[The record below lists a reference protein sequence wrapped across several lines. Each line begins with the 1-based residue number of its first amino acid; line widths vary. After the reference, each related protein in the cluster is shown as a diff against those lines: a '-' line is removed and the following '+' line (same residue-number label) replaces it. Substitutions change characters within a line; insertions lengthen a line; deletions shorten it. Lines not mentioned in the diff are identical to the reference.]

1 MATPM
6 QQQFEEYEDRTGLKY
21 VFNLLPR
28 TKAQEKK
35 CTIPLSCLYQPL
47 RPKED
52 PVVLE
57 SPPLPCGNCR
67 TILNPY
73 CIMDSNGRGW
83 TCSICNYRNQF
94 PNQITAIPPE
104 MDPSLM
110 DVEYIIPPM
119 NNMMLQK
126 PTVFVYVVDLALEE
140 EELEAL
146 RNSLIQSIQLLPANS
161 MISLITYGKN
171 VNVHQVGSHDVH
183 YSHTFNGQR
192 EYTKDEIAKKLGLMK
207 KSKSNNSHQEQS
219 MDHENRFVQRMN
231 MCEFTVTRIIELLKA
246 DSFKVEKY
254 HRRERATG
262 CAINVAFSILSTL
275 YPKSGSRIMLFTGG
289 PCTTGVGQIVGT
301 SFTEPLRSHHDLLR
315 DSKIKKKYN
324 ANIKFYQG
332 IAEKASINGHTFDI
346 FIGCYDQVGLN
357 EMRSLVD
364 KTGGVIV
371 QSDSFT
377 SAIFKQSLVKFLSV
391 NEFGESQ
398 FGLNA
403 TLEIKSRNVKVS
415 GFIGHATPLF
425 LDKGGDSSNRM
436 IFYTKT
442 NGKAKNEGDIG
453 ISGTNVF
460 KLGSVS
466 THSTYGVYFE
476 LDENVVG
483 DYAIIQFITSYQH
496 PDGNTHVHVTT
507 SQRFIDST
515 GVMDGIIDYFDQE
528 AAAVL
533 IARQAVY
540 KVLNNSNSDAVN
552 FINKTLID
560 FMSTFCKYRTNDPS
574 SIVIPFS
581 INLLPQFLY
590 HLRRSNFIQIFNSS
604 PDESTFYRHCFFTED
619 CINSL
624 TMIQPSLTSFE
635 LEKEPEP
642 VLLDSTSIKPNRI
655 LFLDTFFHILI
666 FHGSLIADWRRQ
678 GYQEQPD
685 YEYFKDFLELP
696 RQEAADILVDRFPLP
711 RFIDTEEGGS
721 QARFL
726 MSKLNPTTN
735 YNSGPSN
742 VADSVANLGM
752 QANPEFNTGGAD
764 TEGGA
769 VIMTDDIS
777 LQTFMKFVYNAIVK
791 PN

>member
-1 MATPM
+1 MASAM
-6 QQQFEEYEDRTGLKY
+6 QQQFEEYEDHTGLKY
-21 VFNLLPR
+21 SFNLFPR
-28 TKAQEKK
+28 TKQQEKR
-35 CTIPLSCLYQPL
+35 CVLPISCLYQPL
-47 RPKED
+47 RPKDD

-57 SPPLPCGNCR
+57 SPPLPCGNCKS
-67 TILNPY
+67 ILNPY
-73 CIMDSNGRGW
+73 CILDSNSRGW
-83 TCSICNYRNQF
+83 SCSICNYRNQF
-94 PNQITAIPPE
+94 PPQITSIPTE
-104 MDPSLM
+104 VNPSLL
-110 DVEYIIPPM
+110 DVEYILPPM
-119 NNMMLQK
+119 NGMVLQK
-126 PTVFVYVVDLALEE
+126 PIVFVYVVDLALESD
-140 EELEAL
+140 ELEAL
-146 RNSLIQSIQLLPANS
+146 KDSLIESVQLLPPSS
-161 MISLITYGKN
+161 MISIITYGKN
-171 VNVHQVGSHDVH
+171 VNIYEIDSGSEGIVSS
-183 YSHTFNGQR
+183 YTFNGQR
-192 EYTKDEIAKKLGLMK
+192 EYTKDEIATKLGLK
-207 KSKSNNSHQEQS
+207 QNSNKQNQQQQHHHQTT
-219 MDHENRFVQRMN
+219 NREGRFFQRLN
-231 MCEFTVTRIIELLKA
+231 MSEYTVTKIIELFKA

-262 CAINVAFSILSTL
+262 CAINIAFSILSTL
-275 YPKSGSRIMLFTGG
+275 YPKLGSRIMLFTGG
-289 PCTTGVGQIVGT
+289 PSTIGSGQIVGT

-315 DSKIKKKYN
+315 DSKVKKKYKSN
-324 ANIKFYQG
+324 VQFYQN
-332 IAEKASINGHTFDI
+332 IAEKASVNGHTIDI

-377 SAIFKQSLVKFLSV
+377 SAIFKQSLIKFLSV

-403 TLEIKSRNVKVS
+403 TLEVKCRNVKVN
-415 GFIGHATPLF
+415 GFIGHATPLY
-425 LDKGGDSSNRM
+425 LDKGGEGSGRMSFHTSSKG
-436 IFYTKT
+436 KT
-442 NGKAKNEGDIG
+442 TGEIG

-466 THSTYGVYFE
+466 THSTYGIYFD

-496 PDGNTHVHVTT
+496 PDGNTHIHVTT
-507 SQRFIDST
+507 SQRFIDSSN
-515 GVMDGIIDYFDQE
+515 VMDGIIDYFDQE
-528 AAAVL
+528 AATVL
-533 IARQAVY
+533 IARQAVF
-540 KVLNNSNSDAVN
+540 KVLNNSNADAVN

-560 FMSTFCKYRTNDPS
+560 FMSNFCKYRTNDTS
-574 SIVIPFS
+574 SIVIPHS

-624 TMIQPSLTSFE
+624 TMIQPSLISFE
-635 LEKEPEP
+635 MEQEPAP
-642 VLLDSTSIKPNRI
+642 VLLDSTSIKANRI

-685 YEYFKDFLELP
+685 YEYFKDFLDLP

-735 YNSGPSN
+735 YSGSN
-742 VADSVANLGM
+742 GNANLGM
-752 QANPEFNTGGAD
+752 QANPEFARNGA
-764 TEGGA
+764 EGGA

-777 LQTFMKFVYNAIVK
+777 LQTFMKFVYEAIVK